1 MEDASEIA
9 SERGGDMD
17 SRGVAVLGFL
27 AGVGLDIDGFDVYM
41 HALVRSL
48 NGVVGGYCS

>member
-1 MEDASEIA
+1 
-9 SERGGDMD
+9 MD
-17 SRGVAVLGFL
+17 SREVAGLDFL

-41 HALVRSL
+41 HVLVRSV